1 MSLLSNIAVYAAY
14 PALIWSS
21 VVYLVQSIGIF
32 QVFRGYTRPP
42 RKPVSPS
49 LSEHLLPHITIIRP
63 VKGLEPQLYEC
74 LASTF
79 RQTYPRSK
87 LTVNLCVSSEDDP
100 AYPVLEKIVDDFGSS
115 SNGEGYDVRLL
126 VEEYDPLISGLDGN
140 ELGPNPKIRN
150 ISRAYREAP
159 ADSLIWIMDC
169 NVWISRDVA
178 GRMVDKLMGFLP
190 GGQTTT
196 PYKLVHQ
203 LPLVVDIPPSDEDKN
218 NNKPAPGDQELAGL
232 LSKAWNQGGGRL
244 DEMFMATTHAKFYSA
259 INTVGVAPC
268 VIGKSN
274 MFRKAHLDTYTQPS
288 HNPVLSP
295 GDAAR
300 GTGVDFFSSY
310 ICEDHL
316 ISDLLWNAP
325 IPPEATTDTTSPPR
339 PFDKHALVP
348 GDLAIQPVARV
359 PVPAYWA
366 RRVRWLRV
374 RKWTVLL
381 ATLVEPGVESLLC
394 NLYFAYAATT
404 LPFFNTTF
412 GIPQTWGATAALW
425 AGGVTA
431 WMACDRAVHA
441 RLHSCACV
449 DPADGGAPFFAR
461 GTAATRRGFSEWLP
475 AWLGRELLALPI
487 WTWAVLLGTTV
498 TWRGKSFRV
507 RSDMS
512 VVALES
518 TQGSGSGKA
527 ATNGSTVDGKS
538 WEAKQDDRAGRPGQ
552 HQDVPRWEGR
562 PTATHRRSRSY
573 VKE

>member
-1 MSLLSNIAVYAAY
+1 M
-14 PALIWSS
+14 
-21 VVYLVQSIGIF
+21 
-32 QVFRGYTRPP
+32 
-42 RKPVSPS
+42 
-49 LSEHLLPHITIIRP
+49 
-63 VKGLEPQLYEC
+63 
-74 LASTF
+74 
-79 RQTYPRSK
+79 
-87 LTVNLCVSSEDDP
+87 
-100 AYPVLEKIVDDFGSS
+100 
-115 SNGEGYDVRLL
+115 RLL

-169 NVWISRDVA
+169 NVWIPRDVA
-178 GRMVDKLMGFLP
+178 GRMVDKLLGLLP

-203 LPLVVDIPPSDEDKN
+203 LPLVVDIPASDVDK
-218 NNKPAPGDQELAGL
+218 KEEESL
-232 LSKAWNQGGGRL
+232 LPKAWQEGGGRL

-288 HNPVLSP
+288 HNPHLAPS
-295 GDAAR
+295 DAAR

-325 IPPEATTDTTSPPR
+325 IPADTTTTTTTTDPKTPPPPPR
-339 PFDKHALVP
+339 PFGNHALVP
-348 GDLAIQPVARV
+348 GDLAIQPVAAV
-359 PVPAYWA
+359 PVRAYWA

-404 LPFFNTTF
+404 LPLFNSWF
-412 GIPQTWGATAALW
+412 SIPQTWAATMALW
-425 AGGVTA
+425 AAGVTI
-431 WMACDRAVHA
+431 WMGCDRAVHA

-449 DPADGGAPFFAR
+449 DNDKNTPFFAA
-461 GTAATRRGFSEWLP
+461 GAGGRRPLAEWVP

-512 VVALES
+512 VVSLDGPK
-518 TQGSGSGKA
+518 GSGAGNNVVG
-527 ATNGSTVDGKS
+527 NGGQEDGKD
-538 WEAKQDDRAGRPGQ
+538 WERGQGDAGARAGQ

-562 PTATHRRSRSY
+562 PTATHRKSRSY
-573 VKE
+573 NKE

>member
-1 MSLLSNIAVYAAY
+1 MYS
-14 PALIWSS
+14 
-21 VVYLVQSIGIF
+21 
-32 QVFRGYTRPP
+32 FRGYSRPP
-42 RKPVSPS
+42 RKPISPS
-49 LSEHLLPHITIIRP
+49 LPDHLVPHITIIRP

-100 AYPVLEKIVDDFGSS
+100 AYPVLEKIVDDFGSN
-115 SNGEGYDVRLL
+115 NGKGYDIRLL

-159 ADSLIWIMDC
+159 ADSLIWVMDC
-169 NVWISRDVA
+169 NVRISKDVA

-190 GGQTTT
+190 DGKTTT

-218 NNKPAPGDQELAGL
+218 KSTPADENQAGL
-232 LSKAWNQGGGRL
+232 LSKAWREGGGRL

-288 HNPVLSP
+288 HNPHLSP
-295 GDAAR
+295 SDAAR

-325 IPPEATTDTTSPPR
+325 IPPPETTAPKR
-339 PFDKHALVP
+339 PYGNHALVP
-348 GDLAIQPVARV
+348 GDLAIQPVSRV

-404 LPFFNTTF
+404 LPFFNDHF
-412 GIPQTWGATAALW
+412 GIPQTWAATLALW
-425 AGGVTA
+425 VGGVTI

-449 DPADGGAPFFAR
+449 DGDEDTPFFAR
-461 GTAATRRGFSEWLP
+461 GASAGRRFSEWLP

-512 VVALES
+512 VVALDGERGHDS
-518 TQGSGSGKA
+518 NVVA
-527 ATNGSTVDGKS
+527 NGSKEEGKDS
-538 WEAKQDDRAGRPGQ
+538 GRTQDNAGGLAGH
-552 HQDVPRWEGR
+552 HQEVPRWEGR
-562 PTATHRRSRSY
+562 PTATHRKSRSY

>member
-1 MSLLSNIAVYAAY
+1 MSLLSDMAVYAAY

-21 VVYLVQSIGIF
+21 IVYLVQSIGIF
-32 QVFRGYTRPP
+32 QVIRGYSRPP
-42 RKPVSPS
+42 RKPVSPT
-49 LSEHLLPHITIIRP
+49 LSEHLLPHVTIIRP
-63 VKGLEPQLYEC
+63 VKGLEPQLYQC

-79 RQTYPRSK
+79 HQTYPRSK

-115 SNGEGYDVRLL
+115 SGEGYDVRLL

-159 ADSLIWIMDC
+159 ADSLIWVMDC
-169 NVWISRDVA
+169 NVWISKDVA

-203 LPLVVDIPPSDEDKN
+203 LPLVVDIPPTDEDNSN
-218 NNKPAPGDQELAGL
+218 NQKPAPGDQTQAGL
-232 LSKAWNQGGGRL
+232 MSKAWSLGGGRL

-274 MFRKAHLDTYTQPS
+274 MFRKAHLDTYTQPA
-288 HNPVLSP
+288 HNPHLSAA
-295 GDAAR
+295 DAAR
-300 GTGVDFFSSY
+300 GRGVDFFSSY

-316 ISDLLWNAP
+316 ISDLLWHAP
-325 IPPEATTDTTSPPR
+325 VPPNPATTTTSPPPR
-339 PFDKHALVP
+339 PYGRHALVW
-348 GDLAIQPVARV
+348 GDLAIQPVSRV
-359 PVPAYWA
+359 PVAAYWA

-404 LPFFNTTF
+404 LPVFNTAF
-412 GIPQTWGATAALW
+412 GIPHTWAATAGLW
-425 AGGVTA
+425 AAGVTA
-431 WMACDRAVHA
+431 WMLCDRAVHA
-441 RLHSCACV
+441 RLHSCVSVGAGP
-449 DPADGGAPFFAR
+449 DAPFFVRGYADPAR
-461 GTAATRRGFSEWLP
+461 RPFVSEWLP
-475 AWLGRELLALPI
+475 AWVGRELLALPI

-498 TWRGKSFRV
+498 AWRGKSFRV

-512 VVALES
+512 VVALDDAKA
-518 TQGSGSGKA
+518 SGSA
-527 ATNGSTVDGKS
+527 ANGSASDDKV
-538 WEAKQDDRAGRPGQ
+538 WEAQRDTGGARSGQ
-552 HQDVPRWEGR
+552 HQNVPRWEGR
-562 PTATHRRSRSY
+562 PTARHRKSRSY
-573 VKE
+573 DKE

>member
-1 MSLLSNIAVYAAY
+1 MCLLSNMA
-14 PALIWSS
+14 
-21 VVYLVQSIGIF
+21 
-32 QVFRGYTRPP
+32 VFRGYSRPP
-42 RKPVSPS
+42 RKPISPS
-49 LSEHLLPHITIIRP
+49 LPDHLVPHITVIRP

-115 SNGEGYDVRLL
+115 SNGGRGKGYDVRLL

-159 ADSLIWIMDC
+159 ADSLIWVMDC
-169 NVWISRDVA
+169 NVWIPRDVA
-178 GRMVDKLMGFLP
+178 GRMVDKLLGLLP
-190 GGQTTT
+190 GGKTTT

-203 LPLVVDIPPSDEDKN
+203 LPLVVDINDDKN
-218 NNKPAPGDQELAGL
+218 KNDPTTSSSLL
-232 LSKAWNQGGGRL
+232 LSRAWRTGGGRL

-274 MFRKAHLDTYTQPS
+274 MFRKAHLDTYTQPA
-288 HNPVLSP
+288 HNPGLAPS
-295 GDAAR
+295 DAAR

-325 IPPEATTDTTSPPR
+325 IPPDTTTATTTTTKPQPPR
-339 PFDKHALVP
+339 PFGNHALVP
-348 GDLAIQPVARV
+348 GDLAIQPVSAV

-404 LPFFNTTF
+404 LPRFATNL

-425 AGGVTA
+425 AAGVGI
-431 WMACDRAVHA
+431 WMGCDRAVHA

-449 DPADGGAPFFAR
+449 DEDADTPFFAR
-461 GTAATRRGFSEWLP
+461 GAGHARSLAEWVP

-512 VVALES
+512 VVSLDGERGGGGGGDGAAAGAANE
-518 TQGSGSGKA
+518 GKDWA
-527 ATNGSTVDGKS
+527 AREQQNGG
-538 WEAKQDDRAGRPGQ
+538 AGGARAGPQ

-562 PTATHRRSRSY
+562 PTATHRKSRSY
-573 VKE
+573 NKE

>member
-1 MSLLSNIAVYAAY
+1 
-14 PALIWSS
+14 
-21 VVYLVQSIGIF
+21 
-32 QVFRGYTRPP
+32 
-42 RKPVSPS
+42 
-49 LSEHLLPHITIIRP
+49 
-63 VKGLEPQLYEC
+63 
-74 LASTF
+74 
-79 RQTYPRSK
+79 
-87 LTVNLCVSSEDDP
+87 
-100 AYPVLEKIVDDFGSS
+100 
-115 SNGEGYDVRLL
+115 
-126 VEEYDPLISGLDGN
+126 
-140 ELGPNPKIRN
+140 
-150 ISRAYREAP
+150 
-159 ADSLIWIMDC
+159 MDC
-169 NVWISRDVA
+169 NVWISKDVA

-190 GGQTTT
+190 GGKTTAT

-203 LPLVVDIPPSDEDKN
+203 LPLVVDITPSDDESKN
-218 NNKPAPGDQELAGL
+218 EQAPSETGL
-232 LSKAWNQGGGRL
+232 LSKAWRQGGGRL

-274 MFRKAHLDTYTQPS
+274 MFRKAHLDTYTQPR
-288 HNPVLSP
+288 HNPNLTP
-295 GDAAR
+295 ADASR

-325 IPPEATTDTTSPPR
+325 IPPDGNAC
-339 PFDKHALVP
+339 PFGNHALVP
-348 GDLAIQPVARV
+348 GDLAIQPVAGV

-404 LPFFNTTF
+404 LPWFSTTF
-412 GIPQTWGATAALW
+412 GIPQTWAATASLW
-425 AGGVTA
+425 AAGVTI

-441 RLHSCACV
+441 RLHSCSCV
-449 DPADGGAPFFAR
+449 DADADTPPFASGAVSAKRP
-461 GTAATRRGFSEWLP
+461 FSEWLP

-512 VVALES
+512 VVALDGPKGG
-518 TQGSGSGKA
+518 GSGNAVGGGSGKDVDRSSSGRDDA
-527 ATNGSTVDGKS
+527 NG
-538 WEAKQDDRAGRPGQ
+538 RAGL
-552 HQDVPRWEGR
+552 HLDVPRWEGR
-562 PTATHRRSRSY
+562 PTATRRKSRSY
-573 VKE
+573 NKE

>member
-1 MSLLSNIAVYAAY
+1 MSLLSDIAVYAAY

-21 VVYLVQSIGIF
+21 VVYMVQTIGIF
-32 QVFRGYTRPP
+32 QVFRGYSRPP
-42 RKPVSPS
+42 RKPVSPT
-49 LSEHLLPHITIIRP
+49 LPDHLVPHITIIRP
-63 VKGLEPQLYEC
+63 VKGLEPQLYQC

-100 AYPVLEKIVDDFGSS
+100 AYPTLEKIVDDFGSS
-115 SNGEGYDVRLL
+115 NGEGFDVRLL

-169 NVWISRDVA
+169 NVWISKGVA

-203 LPLVVDIPPSDEDKN
+203 LPLVVDIPPSDGDKSHEEPT
-218 NNKPAPGDQELAGL
+218 KGDQTQPGPM
-232 LSKAWNQGGGRL
+232 SRAWKRGGGRL
-244 DEMFMATTHAKFYSA
+244 DEMFMATSHAKFYSA

-274 MFRKAHLDTYTQPS
+274 MFRKAHLDTYTQPA
-288 HNPVLSP
+288 HNPRLSAAD
-295 GDAAR
+295 GAR
-300 GTGVDFFSSY
+300 GRGVDFFSSY

-316 ISDLLWNAP
+316 ISDLLWHAP
-325 IPPEATTDTTSPPR
+325 VPPPAQGDSPPR
-339 PFDKHALVP
+339 AFGNHALAW
-348 GDLAIQPVARV
+348 GDPAIQPVSRV
-359 PVPAYWA
+359 SVPAYWA

-404 LPFFNTTF
+404 LPLFNTTF
-412 GIPQTWGATAALW
+412 GIPQTWAATASLW
-425 AGGVTA
+425 AAGMTA
-431 WMACDRAVHA
+431 WMLCDRAVHA
-441 RLHSCACV
+441 RLHSCASIGEAHG
-449 DPADGGAPFFAR
+449 DSDDNTPFFVR
-461 GTAATRRGFSEWLP
+461 GYATSERRPFVSEWLP
-475 AWLGRELLALPI
+475 AWVGREILALPI

-498 TWRGKSFRV
+498 AWRGKSFRV

-512 VVALES
+512 VVALEGAK
-518 TQGSGSGKA
+518 GSGTEVNGNAADGKA
-527 ATNGSTVDGKS
+527 R
-538 WEAKQDDRAGRPGQ
+538 EAEQDTARARSGQ

-562 PTATHRRSRSY
+562 PTARHRKSRSY
-573 VKE
+573 DKE

>member
-1 MSLLSNIAVYAAY
+1 
-14 PALIWSS
+14 
-21 VVYLVQSIGIF
+21 
-32 QVFRGYTRPP
+32 
-42 RKPVSPS
+42 
-49 LSEHLLPHITIIRP
+49 
-63 VKGLEPQLYEC
+63 
-74 LASTF
+74 
-79 RQTYPRSK
+79 
-87 LTVNLCVSSEDDP
+87 
-100 AYPVLEKIVDDFGSS
+100 
-115 SNGEGYDVRLL
+115 
-126 VEEYDPLISGLDGN
+126 
-140 ELGPNPKIRN
+140 
-150 ISRAYREAP
+150 
-159 ADSLIWIMDC
+159 MDC

-190 GGQTTT
+190 GGRTTT

-203 LPLVVDIPPSDEDKN
+203 LPLVVDIPPSDEDDSKS
-218 NNKPAPGDQELAGL
+218 NKPTPGDQEEAGL
-232 LSKAWNQGGGRL
+232 LSRAWHRGGGRL

-288 HNPVLSP
+288 RNPRLAPS
-295 GDAAR
+295 DAAR

-325 IPPEATTDTTSPPR
+325 IPPDGAGADADADAAAR
-339 PFDKHALVP
+339 PYGNHALAP
-348 GDLAIQPVARV
+348 GDLAIQPVSRV

-412 GIPQTWGATAALW
+412 GVPQTWAATAALW

-441 RLHSCACV
+441 RLHSCSSV
-449 DPADGGAPFFAR
+449 GADKDKDMHAPFFAR
-461 GTAATRRGFSEWLP
+461 GTAATRRGFAEWLG

-512 VVALES
+512 VVAIGGAKGG
-518 TQGSGSGKA
+518 GSGNGA
-527 ATNGSTVDGKS
+527 ANGSAGDGGIGVG
-538 WEAKQDDRAGRPGQ
+538 QDRGLGLAGQ
-552 HQDVPRWEGR
+552 HQPVPRWEGR
-562 PTATHRRSRSY
+562 PTATHRKSRSY

>member
-1 MSLLSNIAVYAAY
+1 M
-14 PALIWSS
+14 
-21 VVYLVQSIGIF
+21 
-32 QVFRGYTRPP
+32 
-42 RKPVSPS
+42 
-49 LSEHLLPHITIIRP
+49 E
-63 VKGLEPQLYEC
+63 
-74 LASTF
+74 
-79 RQTYPRSK
+79 
-87 LTVNLCVSSEDDP
+87 
-100 AYPVLEKIVDDFGSS
+100 DFGS

-169 NVWISRDVA
+169 NVWISKDVA

-190 GGQTTT
+190 GGRTTK

-203 LPLVVDIPPSDEDKN
+203 LPLVVDIPPSDEEDN
-218 NNKPAPGDQELAGL
+218 TSGPTAPGGQEQAGL
-232 LSKAWNQGGGRL
+232 LSRAWQLGGGRL

-288 HNPVLSP
+288 RNPHLSP
-295 GDAAR
+295 SDAAR

-316 ISDLLWNAP
+316 ISDLLWRAP
-325 IPPEATTDTTSPPR
+325 VAPDTTASPAGAPR
-339 PFDKHALVP
+339 PYGNHALVP
-348 GDLAIQPVARV
+348 GDLAIQPVCRV

-404 LPFFNTTF
+404 LPVFNTAF
-412 GIPQTWGATAALW
+412 GVPQTWAATASLW
-425 AGGVTA
+425 AAGVAA

-449 DPADGGAPFFAR
+449 GADGDTPFFAR
-461 GTAATRRGFSEWLP
+461 GAAAASQRGFAEWIP

-512 VVALES
+512 VVALDTKES
-518 TQGSGSGKA
+518 GRGNGTANGSNSDSKGCEREKDDGSGYSGL
-527 ATNGSTVDGKS
+527 
-538 WEAKQDDRAGRPGQ
+538 
-552 HQDVPRWEGR
+552 HQEVPRWEGR
-562 PTATHRRSRSY
+562 PTATHRKSRSY

>member
-1 MSLLSNIAVYAAY
+1 
-14 PALIWSS
+14 
-21 VVYLVQSIGIF
+21 
-32 QVFRGYTRPP
+32 
-42 RKPVSPS
+42 
-49 LSEHLLPHITIIRP
+49 
-63 VKGLEPQLYEC
+63 
-74 LASTF
+74 
-79 RQTYPRSK
+79 
-87 LTVNLCVSSEDDP
+87 
-100 AYPVLEKIVDDFGSS
+100 
-115 SNGEGYDVRLL
+115 
-126 VEEYDPLISGLDGN
+126 
-140 ELGPNPKIRN
+140 
-150 ISRAYREAP
+150 
-159 ADSLIWIMDC
+159 MDC
-169 NVWISRDVA
+169 NVWIARDVA

-190 GGQTTT
+190 GGRTTT

-203 LPLVVDIPPSDEDKN
+203 LPLVVDIPSAAEDQS
-218 NNKPAPGDQELAGL
+218 NNKPTPGDEEQADL
-232 LSKAWNQGGGRL
+232 LYKAWSQGGGRL

-288 HNPVLSP
+288 RNPRLAAS
-295 GDAAR
+295 DAAR

-316 ISDLLWNAP
+316 ISDLLWNAS
-325 IPPEATTDTTSPPR
+325 IPPDDTTAPPR
-339 PFDKHALVP
+339 PYGNHALVP

-412 GIPQTWGATAALW
+412 GIPQTWAATALLW
-425 AGGVTA
+425 AGGVAA

-449 DPADGGAPFFAR
+449 DVDVDTPFFAA
-461 GTAATRRGFSEWLP
+461 GTRATKRSFAEWLP

-512 VVALES
+512 VVSIDGAKS
-518 TQGSGSGKA
+518 SDSGNVA
-527 ATNGSTVDGKS
+527 ANGSADDRTWEAERDKSGGKS
-538 WEAKQDDRAGRPGQ
+538 GL

-562 PTATHRRSRSY
+562 PTATHRKSRSY

>member
-1 MSLLSNIAVYAAY
+1 M
-14 PALIWSS
+14 
-21 VVYLVQSIGIF
+21 
-32 QVFRGYTRPP
+32 
-42 RKPVSPS
+42 SPS
-49 LSEHLLPHITIIRP
+49 LSEHLLPHITVIRP

-115 SNGEGYDVRLL
+115 NGKGHDVRLL

-190 GGQTTT
+190 GGATTT

-203 LPLVVDIPPSDEDKN
+203 LPLVVDIPPSDED
-218 NNKPAPGDQELAGL
+218 NNKPTPGDQKEAGI
-232 LSKAWNQGGGRL
+232 LSKAWRQGGGRL

-274 MFRKAHLDTYTQPS
+274 MFRKVHLDTYTQPP
-288 HNPVLSP
+288 HNPRLRAS
-295 GDAAR
+295 DAAR

-325 IPPEATTDTTSPPR
+325 VPPGKTADGAAPPR
-339 PFDKHALVP
+339 PYGNHALLP

-404 LPFFNTTF
+404 LPFFNTAF
-412 GIPQTWGATAALW
+412 GVPQTWAATLALW
-425 AGGVTA
+425 AAGVTA

-449 DPADGGAPFFAR
+449 DADGDTPFFAR
-461 GTAATRRGFSEWLP
+461 GAAATKRGFFVEWLP

-512 VVALES
+512 VVALDGARGS
-518 TQGSGSGKA
+518 SGS
-527 ATNGSTVDGKS
+527 TNGVAANGNTVGGKS
-538 WEAKQDDRAGRPGQ
+538 WQAGQDDRAGRAGQ
-552 HQDVPRWEGR
+552 HQEVPRWEGR
-562 PTATHRRSRSY
+562 PTATHRKSRAY

>member
-1 MSLLSNIAVYAAY
+1 M
-14 PALIWSS
+14 
-21 VVYLVQSIGIF
+21 YLVQSIGIF
-32 QVFRGYTRPP
+32 QVFRGYSRPP

-49 LSEHLLPHITIIRP
+49 LPDHLVPHITIIRP

-100 AYPVLEKIVDDFGSS
+100 AYPVLEKIADDFGRD
-115 SNGEGYDVRLL
+115 NGGEGYDVRLL

-159 ADSLIWIMDC
+159 ADSLIWVMDC
-169 NVWISRDVA
+169 NVWISKDVA
-178 GRMVDKLMGFLP
+178 GRMVDKLTGLLP
-190 GGQTTT
+190 GGRTTT
-196 PYKLVHQ
+196 PYTLVHQ

-218 NNKPAPGDQELAGL
+218 TPTQGDQKHSGL
-232 LSKAWNQGGGRL
+232 LSKAWRYGGGRL

-288 HNPVLSP
+288 HNPHLSP
-295 GDAAR
+295 SDAAR

-325 IPPEATTDTTSPPR
+325 IPPDTTSPSPNTLPR
-339 PFDKHALVP
+339 PFGKHALVP
-348 GDLAIQPVARV
+348 GDLAIQPVASV

-404 LPFFNTTF
+404 LPPFNTTF
-412 GIPQTWGATAALW
+412 GIPQTWAATLGLW
-425 AGGVTA
+425 AGGVTI
-431 WMACDRAVHA
+431 WMACDRTVHA
-441 RLHSCACV
+441 RLHSCSCV
-449 DPADGGAPFFAR
+449 DVDGDTPFFAR
-461 GTAATRRGFSEWLP
+461 GGAGAERRPFFSEWLP

-512 VVALES
+512 VVALDKPRGG
-518 TQGSGSGKA
+518 GSGNVA
-527 ATNGSTVDGKS
+527 ANGNS
-538 WEAKQDDRAGRPGQ
+538 EDDKNGWKEKDDSAGRAGL

-562 PTATHRRSRSY
+562 PTATHRKSRSY
-573 VKE
+573 NKE

>member
-1 MSLLSNIAVYAAY
+1 M
-14 PALIWSS
+14 
-21 VVYLVQSIGIF
+21 
-32 QVFRGYTRPP
+32 
-42 RKPVSPS
+42 
-49 LSEHLLPHITIIRP
+49 
-63 VKGLEPQLYEC
+63 
-74 LASTF
+74 
-79 RQTYPRSK
+79 
-87 LTVNLCVSSEDDP
+87 
-100 AYPVLEKIVDDFGSS
+100 LEKIVDDFGSNS
-115 SNGEGYDVRLL
+115 GKGYDIRLL

-159 ADSLIWIMDC
+159 ADSLIWVMDC
-169 NVWISRDVA
+169 NVWISKDVA
-178 GRMVDKLMGFLP
+178 GRMVDKLMGLLP
-190 GGQTTT
+190 DGKTTT

-203 LPLVVDIPPSDEDKN
+203 LPLVVDIPPTDEDKN
-218 NNKPAPGDQELAGL
+218 KPTPAENEAGL
-232 LSKAWNQGGGRL
+232 LSKAWREGGGRL

-274 MFRKAHLDTYTQPS
+274 MFRKVHLDTYTQPS
-288 HNPVLSP
+288 HNPRLSP
-295 GDAAR
+295 SDAAR

-325 IPPEATTDTTSPPR
+325 IPPETTTDPKITTPPR
-339 PFDKHALVP
+339 PYGNHALIP
-348 GDLAIQPVARV
+348 GDLAIQPVSLV

-404 LPFFNTTF
+404 LPFFNTHF
-412 GIPQTWGATAALW
+412 GIPQTWAATVALW
-425 AGGVTA
+425 AGGVTI

-449 DPADGGAPFFAR
+449 DEDGETPFFAR
-461 GTAATRRGFSEWLP
+461 GASSGRRFSEWLP

-512 VVALES
+512 VVALDGERGGDS
-518 TQGSGSGKA
+518 NVA
-527 ATNGSTVDGKS
+527 ANGSKEEGKDWEGERDG
-538 WEAKQDDRAGRPGQ
+538 ARAGH
-552 HQDVPRWEGR
+552 HQEVPRWEGR
-562 PTATHRRSRSY
+562 PTATHRKSRSY

>member
-1 MSLLSNIAVYAAY
+1 M
-14 PALIWSS
+14 
-21 VVYLVQSIGIF
+21 
-32 QVFRGYTRPP
+32 
-42 RKPVSPS
+42 
-49 LSEHLLPHITIIRP
+49 
-63 VKGLEPQLYEC
+63 
-74 LASTF
+74 
-79 RQTYPRSK
+79 
-87 LTVNLCVSSEDDP
+87 
-100 AYPVLEKIVDDFGSS
+100 DDFGG

-169 NVWISRDVA
+169 NVWISKDVA
-178 GRMVDKLMGFLP
+178 GRMVDKLIGLLP
-190 GGQTTT
+190 GGRTTT

-203 LPLVVDIPPSDEDKN
+203 LPLVVDIPALDGDNSS
-218 NNKPAPGDQELAGL
+218 KPTTPDDREQAGL
-232 LSKAWNQGGGRL
+232 LSRAWQLGGGRL

-288 HNPVLSP
+288 HNPNLSP
-295 GDAAR
+295 SDAAR

-316 ISDLLWNAP
+316 ISDLLWRAP
-325 IPPEATTDTTSPPR
+325 VAADTTPDAASPR
-339 PFDKHALVP
+339 PYGNHALLP
-348 GDLAIQPVARV
+348 GDLAIQPVSRV

-404 LPFFNTTF
+404 LPVFNTAF
-412 GIPQTWGATAALW
+412 GIPQTWAATASLW
-425 AGGVTA
+425 AAGVAA

-449 DPADGGAPFFAR
+449 GADGDTPFFAR
-461 GTAATRRGFSEWLP
+461 GAAAASTRGLAEWVP

-512 VVALES
+512 VVALDGAKES
-518 TQGSGSGKA
+518 GRGN
-527 ATNGSTVDGKS
+527 ATANGSHSDSKGSETEKDGG
-538 WEAKQDDRAGRPGQ
+538 AGHRSL

-562 PTATHRRSRSY
+562 PTATHRKSRSY

>member
-1 MSLLSNIAVYAAY
+1 MSLLSNIAV
-14 PALIWSS
+14 
-21 VVYLVQSIGIF
+21 
-32 QVFRGYTRPP
+32 FRGYSRPP
-42 RKPVSPS
+42 RKPISPS
-49 LSEHLLPHITIIRP
+49 LPDHLVPHITIIRP
-63 VKGLEPQLYEC
+63 VKGLEPQLYQC

-87 LTVNLCVSSEDDP
+87 LNVNLCVSSEDDP
-100 AYPVLEKIVDDFGSS
+100 AYPVLEKIVDDFGYN
-115 SNGEGYDVRLL
+115 NGQKEGYDVRLL

-140 ELGPNPKIRN
+140 ELGLNPKIRN

-159 ADSLIWIMDC
+159 ADSLIWIVDC
-169 NVWISRDVA
+169 NVWIPKDVA
-178 GRMVDKLMGFLP
+178 GRMVDKLLGLQP
-190 GGQTTT
+190 GGKTTT

-203 LPLVVDIPPSDEDKN
+203 LPLVVDIPPSEADKI
-218 NNKPAPGDQELAGL
+218 KPTPAQQEQASPLSS
-232 LSKAWNQGGGRL
+232 SKAWREGGGRL

-268 VIGKSN
+268 VCGKSN

-288 HNPVLSP
+288 HNHHLTAA
-295 GDAAR
+295 DAAR

-325 IPPEATTDTTSPPR
+325 IPPDTTTATSSDRPPL
-339 PFDKHALVP
+339 PFGNHALLP
-348 GDLAIQPVARV
+348 GDLAIQPAASV

-394 NLYFAYAATT
+394 SLYFAYAATT

-412 GIPQTWGATAALW
+412 GIPQTWGVTAALW
-425 AGGVTA
+425 AAGVTI
-431 WMACDRAVHA
+431 WMVCDRAVYS
-441 RLHSCACV
+441 RLHSCACI
-449 DPADGGAPFFAR
+449 DADKDTPFFAR
-461 GTAATRRGFSEWLP
+461 GSAGGTGRPFSEWLP

-512 VVALES
+512 VVSLDGLKDG
-518 TQGSGSGKA
+518 GSGNALGKGA
-527 ATNGSTVDGKS
+527 KENAKNWGSEQDGA
-538 WEAKQDDRAGRPGQ
+538 EARAGQ

-562 PTATHRRSRSY
+562 PTATKRKSRSY
-573 VKE
+573 NKE

>member
-1 MSLLSNIAVYAAY
+1 
-14 PALIWSS
+14 
-21 VVYLVQSIGIF
+21 
-32 QVFRGYTRPP
+32 
-42 RKPVSPS
+42 
-49 LSEHLLPHITIIRP
+49 
-63 VKGLEPQLYEC
+63 
-74 LASTF
+74 
-79 RQTYPRSK
+79 
-87 LTVNLCVSSEDDP
+87 
-100 AYPVLEKIVDDFGSS
+100 
-115 SNGEGYDVRLL
+115 
-126 VEEYDPLISGLDGN
+126 
-140 ELGPNPKIRN
+140 
-150 ISRAYREAP
+150 
-159 ADSLIWIMDC
+159 MDC
-169 NVWISRDVA
+169 NVWVARDVA
-178 GRMVDKLMGFLP
+178 GRMVDKLMGYLP
-190 GGQTTT
+190 GGRTTT

-203 LPLVVDIPPSDEDKN
+203 LPLVVDLPPAAEDN
-218 NNKPAPGDQELAGL
+218 SNNKPTPGDEEKADL
-232 LSKAWNQGGGRL
+232 LYKAWSQGGGRL

-274 MFRKAHLDTYTQPS
+274 MFCKAHLDTYTQPS
-288 HNPVLSP
+288 HNPRLAAS
-295 GDAAR
+295 DAAR

-325 IPPEATTDTTSPPR
+325 IPPDVSTTAPPR
-339 PFDKHALVP
+339 PYGNHALVA
-348 GDLAIQPVARV
+348 GDLAIQPVSRV

-412 GIPQTWGATAALW
+412 GIPQTWGATALLW
-425 AGGVTA
+425 AGGVAA

-449 DPADGGAPFFAR
+449 DADGDTPFFAR
-461 GTAATRRGFSEWLP
+461 GTATTRRSLAEWLP

-512 VVALES
+512 VVSIDGAKS
-518 TQGSGSGKA
+518 GGSGNVA
-527 ATNGSTVDGKS
+527 ANGSADDKP
-538 WEAKQDDRAGRPGQ
+538 WEAGRDKSGGNSGL

-562 PTATHRRSRSY
+562 PTATHRKSRSY
-573 VKE
+573 FKE

>member
-1 MSLLSNIAVYAAY
+1 M
-14 PALIWSS
+14 
-21 VVYLVQSIGIF
+21 
-32 QVFRGYTRPP
+32 
-42 RKPVSPS
+42 
-49 LSEHLLPHITIIRP
+49 PHITIIRP

-115 SNGEGYDVRLL
+115 NNGKEGHDVRLL

-169 NVWISRDVA
+169 NVWIPKDVA
-178 GRMVDKLMGFLP
+178 GRMVDKLLGLLP

-203 LPLVVDIPPSDEDKN
+203 LPLVVDIPPSDGDKN
-218 NNKPAPGDQELAGL
+218 KPTNDDREQSGL
-232 LSKAWNQGGGRL
+232 FSKVWREGGGRL

-288 HNPVLSP
+288 HNPHLSP
-295 GDAAR
+295 ADASR

-325 IPPEATTDTTSPPR
+325 IPADTTNPTTSSDSKPVAR
-339 PFDKHALVP
+339 PFGNHALVP
-348 GDLAIQPVARV
+348 GDLAIQPVSLV

-404 LPFFNTTF
+404 LPFFNSTF
-412 GIPQTWGATAALW
+412 HIPQTWGATAALW
-425 AGGVTA
+425 AAGVTI
-431 WMACDRAVHA
+431 WMGCDRAVHG
-441 RLHSCACV
+441 RLHSCVSV
-449 DPADGGAPFFAR
+449 DTDDHTPFFAR
-461 GTAATRRGFSEWLP
+461 GAGGWGKRPLAEWIP

-512 VVALES
+512 VVSLDG
-518 TQGSGSGKA
+518 GSDNVVVG
-527 ATNGSTVDGKS
+527 NGSKENGQTRERERDVSG
-538 WEAKQDDRAGRPGQ
+538 ARAGQ

-562 PTATHRRSRSY
+562 PTATHRKSRSY
-573 VKE
+573 NE

>member
-1 MSLLSNIAVYAAY
+1 MSLLSNIAV
-14 PALIWSS
+14 
-21 VVYLVQSIGIF
+21 
-32 QVFRGYTRPP
+32 FRGYSRPP

-49 LSEHLLPHITIIRP
+49 LSEHLLPHITVIRP
-63 VKGLEPQLYEC
+63 VKGLEPQLYQC

-100 AYPVLEKIVDDFGSS
+100 AYPVLEKIVDDFGSGS
-115 SNGEGYDVRLL
+115 KNGYDVRLL

-159 ADSLIWIMDC
+159 TDSLIWIMDC
-169 NVWISRDVA
+169 NVWISKNVA

-190 GGQTTT
+190 DGQKTT
-196 PYKLVHQ
+196 PYTLVHQ
-203 LPLVVDIPPSDEDKN
+203 LPLVVDIPPTDEDKN
-218 NNKPAPGDQELAGL
+218 KPTPGDQSEAGL
-232 LSKAWNQGGGRL
+232 LSRAWRQGGGRL

-268 VIGKSN
+268 IIGKSN
-274 MFRKAHLDTYTQPS
+274 MFRKAHLETYTQPS
-288 HNPVLSP
+288 HNPHLSP
-295 GDAAR
+295 ADAAR
-300 GTGVDFFSSY
+300 GKGIDFFSSY

-316 ISDLLWNAP
+316 ISDLLWHAP
-325 IPPEATTDTTSPPR
+325 VPPTADSPPR
-339 PFDKHALVP
+339 PFGKHALIW

-359 PVPAYWA
+359 PVAAYWA

-412 GIPQTWGATAALW
+412 GIPQTWAATAALW

-441 RLHSCACV
+441 RLHSGACLV
-449 DPADGGAPFFAR
+449 TDADTPFFAR
-461 GTAATRRGFSEWLP
+461 GTAANTEIWRPFSEWLP
-475 AWLGRELLALPI
+475 AWVGRELLALPI

-512 VVALES
+512 VVALE
-518 TQGSGSGKA
+518 GAKGNKA
-527 ATNGSTVDGKS
+527 VANGTTMDGK
-538 WEAKQDDRAGRPGQ
+538 GRKEEVGAVESKAGQ

-562 PTATHRRSRSY
+562 PTARHRKSRSY

>member
-1 MSLLSNIAVYAAY
+1 M
-14 PALIWSS
+14 
-21 VVYLVQSIGIF
+21 
-32 QVFRGYTRPP
+32 
-42 RKPVSPS
+42 
-49 LSEHLLPHITIIRP
+49 
-63 VKGLEPQLYEC
+63 
-74 LASTF
+74 
-79 RQTYPRSK
+79 
-87 LTVNLCVSSEDDP
+87 
-100 AYPVLEKIVDDFGSS
+100 
-115 SNGEGYDVRLL
+115 RLL

-169 NVWISRDVA
+169 NVWISRDAA
-178 GRMVDKLMGFLP
+178 GRMVDKLLGFLP
-190 GGQTTT
+190 GGRTTT

-203 LPLVVDIPPSDEDKN
+203 LPLVVDIPPSSDEDSN
-218 NNKPAPGDQELAGL
+218 NDNKKPAPGGQEEQAGL
-232 LSKAWNQGGGRL
+232 LSKAWYRGGGRL

-274 MFRKAHLDTYTQPS
+274 MFRKAHLDTYTQPA
-288 HNPVLSP
+288 HNPRLSP

-325 IPPEATTDTTSPPR
+325 IPPDTTTSPSR
-339 PFDKHALVP
+339 PFGNHAILP

-404 LPFFNTTF
+404 LPFFSTTF
-412 GIPQTWGATAALW
+412 GIPQTWGATGLLW
-425 AGGVTA
+425 AAGVTA

-449 DPADGGAPFFAR
+449 DPADEGAPFFAR
-461 GTAATRRGFSEWLP
+461 GTAATRRRFAEWLP

-518 TQGSGSGKA
+518 AKGSESGKA
-527 ATNGSTVDGKS
+527 AANGSTVDDKS
-538 WEAKQDDRAGRPGQ
+538 WEVEQDGRRPGQ

-562 PTATHRRSRSY
+562 PTATHRKSRSY

>member
-1 MSLLSNIAVYAAY
+1 MALLSNIAVYAAY

-32 QVFRGYTRPP
+32 QIFRGYSRPP
-42 RKPVSPS
+42 LKPVSPT
-49 LSEHLLPHITIIRP
+49 LSAHLLPHITIIRP

-79 RQTYPRSK
+79 LQTYPRSK
-87 LTVNLCVSSEDDP
+87 LTINLCVSSEDDP
-100 AYPVLEKIVDDFGSS
+100 AYPVLEKIVDDFGGSD
-115 SNGEGYDVRLL
+115 GEGYDIRLL
-126 VEEYDPLISGLDGN
+126 VEEYDPQISGLDGN

-169 NVWISRDVA
+169 NVWISKDVA

-190 GGQTTT
+190 GGRTTT

-203 LPLVVDIPPSDEDKN
+203 LPLVVDIPPADEGSKN
-218 NNKPAPGDQELAGL
+218 NKNLTPGGQNQAGL
-232 LSKAWNQGGGRL
+232 VSRAWHQGGGRL

-288 HNPVLSP
+288 HNPHLSP
-295 GDAAR
+295 SDAGR

-325 IPPEATTDTTSPPR
+325 IPPDNTTATANTPPR
-339 PFDKHALVP
+339 PYGNHAVVP

-404 LPFFNTTF
+404 LPAFHTAF
-412 GIPQTWGATAALW
+412 GVPQTWLATASLW
-425 AGGVTA
+425 AAGVAA

-449 DPADGGAPFFAR
+449 EPDPGGHTPFFAR
-461 GTAATRRGFSEWLP
+461 GTATTRRGFLEWLP

-498 TWRGKSFRV
+498 TWRGKSFHV

-512 VVALES
+512 VVAIDGAK
-518 TQGSGSGKA
+518 GSGCGSLE
-527 ATNGSTVDGKS
+527 TDGSTEDDKTWEVEHDDMVDPKS
-538 WEAKQDDRAGRPGQ
+538 L
-552 HQDVPRWEGR
+552 
-562 PTATHRRSRSY
+562 
-573 VKE
+573 

>member
-1 MSLLSNIAVYAAY
+1 
-14 PALIWSS
+14 
-21 VVYLVQSIGIF
+21 
-32 QVFRGYTRPP
+32 
-42 RKPVSPS
+42 
-49 LSEHLLPHITIIRP
+49 
-63 VKGLEPQLYEC
+63 
-74 LASTF
+74 
-79 RQTYPRSK
+79 
-87 LTVNLCVSSEDDP
+87 
-100 AYPVLEKIVDDFGSS
+100 
-115 SNGEGYDVRLL
+115 
-126 VEEYDPLISGLDGN
+126 
-140 ELGPNPKIRN
+140 
-150 ISRAYREAP
+150 
-159 ADSLIWIMDC
+159 MDC
-169 NVWISRDVA
+169 NVWIARDVA
-178 GRMVDKLMGFLP
+178 GRMVDKLMGYLP
-190 GGQTTT
+190 GGRTTT

-203 LPLVVDIPPSDEDKN
+203 LPLVVDIPPAAEDKI
-218 NNKPAPGDQELAGL
+218 NNKPTPDDEEKADL
-232 LSKAWNQGGGRL
+232 LYKAWSQGGGRL

-288 HNPVLSP
+288 HNPRLAAS
-295 GDAAR
+295 DAAR

-325 IPPEATTDTTSPPR
+325 IPPDDTTAPPR
-339 PFDKHALVP
+339 PYGNHALVP

-359 PVPAYWA
+359 PIPAYWA

-412 GIPQTWGATAALW
+412 GIPQTWAATALLW
-425 AGGVTA
+425 AGGVAA

-449 DPADGGAPFFAR
+449 DADGDTPLFAR
-461 GTAATRRGFSEWLP
+461 GTAATKRSFAEWLP

-512 VVALES
+512 VVSIDGAKS
-518 TQGSGSGKA
+518 GGSGNVA
-527 ATNGSTVDGKS
+527 ANGSADDKP
-538 WEAKQDDRAGRPGQ
+538 WEAGLDKSSGNSGL

-562 PTATHRRSRSY
+562 PTATHRKSRSY